1 MNFSINKF
9 YILNSK
15 TKYNNVLKFIREIEK
30 HWEKISER
38 QELITNFSVYLSY
51 FERDDFQATSQ
62 KLFPQIDRR
71 EFLKIVVP
79 LEQEL
84 QHDLKDHQFFI
95 SRMDG
100 SRELRVEFPL
110 ILVLDNLRSSFNVGA
125 IIRSAECFGVSEIY
139 FCGYTPDNA
148 KVAQTAMGTRELI
161 KVTKFADC
169 QTAIEQLRSQGSR
182 IYALETA
189 DIAGSIYE
197 QELQFP
203 SALIVGN
210 ESLGISREILEKVDQ
225 ILEIPLRGWKNSLNV
240 GAATAIALSEF
251 SRQLS
256 SKCK

>member
-1 MNFSINKF
+1 MNFSLNKF
-9 YILNSK
+9 YKLNSIS
-15 TKYNNVLKFIREIEK
+15 KYSNVLKFIREIEK
-30 HWEKISER
+30 HWEKVAER
-38 QELITNFSVYLSY
+38 QELINNFSVYLSY
-51 FERDDFQATSQ
+51 FERDDYLTTSQ

-84 QHDLKDHQFFI
+84 QHDLKDHQFYIF
-95 SRMDG
+95 RTDG
-100 SRELRVEFPL
+100 TRELKVEFPL
-110 ILVLDNLRSSFNVGA
+110 ILVLDNLRSAFNVGA

-148 KVAQTAMGTRELI
+148 KVAQTAMGTREFI
-161 KVTKFADC
+161 KVTKFPDC
-169 QTAIEQLRSQGSR
+169 QAAIEQLRSKGSR

-203 SALIVGN
+203 AALIVGN
-210 ESLGISREILEKVDQ
+210 ESLGISRETLNLVDQ
-225 ILEIPLRGWKNSLNV
+225 IILIPLQGWKNSLNV

-251 SRQLS
+251 SRRRI
-256 SKCK
+256 